1 MIKEKFGQVEVD
13 RMGIGIETIIS
24 ISVDIQVIVQIGGKV
39 IEIYE
44 AILHR
49 ETYKLSLL
57 ENFVEKLF
65 NLRFKHRIKVLMKWK
80 NVIKDT
86 GNGLYG
92 QTSSENI
99 EYELKCVNKKW
110 MESEYGTRVVEY
122 WQLTSYYYFS
132 KLT

>member
-1 MIKEKFGQVEVD
+1 
-13 RMGIGIETIIS
+13 MGIGIETIIS

-49 ETYKLSLL
+49 ENYKLSLL

-65 NLRFKHRIKVLMKWK
+65 NLRFKHRIKVLMKWN

-122 WQLTSYYYFS
+122 WQLTSYY
-132 KLT
+132 